1 MIAAVDQ
8 PDAQATDMALHRIE
22 FARDTLRSTQQL
34 IALLDQKSY
43 LVLVI
48 TGVTSAA
55 FFSVVGGFLGRLE
68 VLLSPGLVVPLMA
81 AWFLIE
87 AGLVLWFSLKSIQAV
102 VAAAVTIEAPD
113 MVFPHALLRR
123 YGNSAERYYEQL
135 RSLDVD
141 HLLRDYAAEIVKT
154 ASIYVEKSRE
164 VHDAVKALYR
174 SMIPWLIGI
183 LATIVLR
190 VL

>member
-1 MIAAVDQ
+1 MTADSHL
-8 PDAQATDMALHRIE
+8 PDAFNRAEQRIE
-22 FARDTLRSTQQL
+22 FARENLRGIQLL
-34 IALLDQKSY
+34 IALMDQKSY

-55 FFSVVGGFLGRLE
+55 FFSIVGGYLGKIAQ
-68 VLLSPGLVVPLMA
+68 LLSPALIVPLTA
-81 AWFLIE
+81 TWFLVE
-87 AGLVLWFSLKSIQAV
+87 AGLVLWFALRSIQG
-102 VAAAVTIEAPD
+102 VAARPVIMDAPC
-113 MVFPHALLRR
+113 MVFPLALLKR
-123 YGNSAERYYEQL
+123 YDGSAERYFERL

-141 HLLRDYAAEIVKT
+141 DVLRDYAAEVIKT
-154 ASIYVEKSRE
+154 STIYEEKSIQ
-164 VHDAVKALYR
+164 VNDAVRALYR

>member
-1 MIAAVDQ
+1 MHLAGDQ
-8 PDAQATDMALHRIE
+8 SPAPSADLLRIE
-22 FARDTLRSTQQL
+22 FARENLRSIQQL

-55 FFSVVGGFLGRLE
+55 FFSVVGGFLSRLE
-68 VLLSPGLVVPLMA
+68 VLLSPGLVVPVTA

-87 AGLVLWFSLKSIQAV
+87 AGLVLWFSLKSIQGV
-102 VAAAVTIEAPD
+102 VAAAVTIEAPG

-135 RSLDVD
+135 RGLDVD
-141 HLLRDYAAEIVKT
+141 QLLRDYAAEIVKT
-154 ASIYVEKSRE
+154 SSIFVEKSQQ
-164 VHDAVKALYR
+164 VNDAVKALYR